1 MANLSSVVNTNAAPQ
16 IVSTGTLAAGQTDI
30 GLNTAFPVNRYNDQQ
45 VGAVMVYVGGQLLMR
60 NAGNAVASQ
69 TADGNY
75 QEVDAGAGYS
85 SLIRLNVADPNN
97 SRPYVILSNG
107 FNVAF
112 NETSVQ
118 SQIQTL
124 QTQQDNMATTLAEV
138 AGIAVSS
145 LYTPLND
152 ATRAAFAAQFNTLQ
166 ADAALKNVSNTW
178 TQPQLMLGQTN
189 GAAIPAGYI
198 GQELTSDTG
207 AISTATAGSP
217 TFVGNTYTP
226 PAGVYLVSASAQIVD
241 SGTGGVTS
249 LFVNTE
255 NGSALSIGAGGIV
268 VTAAATNQLYVTS
281 QPVVK
286 SLNGSTA
293 ITAYCF
299 IGGTFQN
306 GTDTFRCLIRAVR
319 IA

>member
-1 MANLSSVVNTNAAPQ
+1 VANLSSVVNTNAAPQ

-189 GAAIPAGYI
+189 GAAIPAGYV
-198 GQELTSDTG
+198 GEVKEVTYDFNTAPNGAWSTTSVLALTAGVWRIENSSRTTGVASLTVVALGISTDSGATSFSDLSFVTGNSTG
-207 AISTATAGSP
+207 AYASGAAFDPGLYACIT
-217 TFVGNTYTP
+217 VN
-226 PAGVYLVSASAQIVD
+226 LSASTNYYGKATPTGANARIR
-241 SGTGGVTS
+241 GT
-249 LFVNTE
+249 LR
-255 NGSALSIGAGGIV
+255 
-268 VTAAATNQLYVTS
+268 AT
-281 QPVVK
+281 
-286 SLNGSTA
+286 
-293 ITAYCF
+293 
-299 IGGTFQN
+299 
-306 GTDTFRCLIRAVR
+306 R